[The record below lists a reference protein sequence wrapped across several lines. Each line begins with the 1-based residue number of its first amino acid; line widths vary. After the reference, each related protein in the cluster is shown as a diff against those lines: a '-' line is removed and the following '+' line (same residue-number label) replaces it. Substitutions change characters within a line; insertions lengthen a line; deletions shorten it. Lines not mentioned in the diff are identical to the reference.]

1 MGYRRQKE
9 AAPSILHPSR
19 ITHRQSSHARI
30 LSPAYFKRP
39 TLQVARSLLGKFLVR
54 ENGSG
59 LIVGKIIDV
68 EAYVGPEDRASH
80 AARGR
85 TTRTDVMFG
94 PPGTSYVYLIY
105 GMHHCFNVVTERDG
119 YPAAVLVRAVEID
132 GELVDGPGRV
142 CKRLEIN
149 RELNRHDLTAGAL
162 LWMEDR
168 GLRISRSA
176 VGAFPRI
183 GVDYAGEWAKKPWRF
198 RLIT

>member
-1 MGYRRQKE
+1 
-9 AAPSILHPSR
+9 
-19 ITHRQSSHARI
+19 
-30 LSPAYFKRP
+30 
-39 TLQVARSLLGKFLVR
+39 LLGKFLVR